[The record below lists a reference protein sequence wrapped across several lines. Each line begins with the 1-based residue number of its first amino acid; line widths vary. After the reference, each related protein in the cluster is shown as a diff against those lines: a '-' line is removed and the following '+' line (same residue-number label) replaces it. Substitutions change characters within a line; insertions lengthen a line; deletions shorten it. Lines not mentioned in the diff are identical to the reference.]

1 VVNLFL
7 WKACNN
13 ILPTKANL
21 ARRGVT
27 PDDKCPICK
36 LERETVSHSL
46 WSCQAAKDV
55 WSECPMRIQKSPC
68 DEDDFLSIFKRLVER
83 LSVEDL
89 RMLAYV
95 ARQIWFRRNGVVF
108 KEVFQSP
115 KEIIQAAYNQM
126 NQYEQAHLKRST
138 DDSIRTTKSG
148 KGCWTK
154 PLSGVIK
161 INWDAAMDTLTGKA
175 GLGSI
180 ARDCEG
186 RVVAMS
192 SSIQQHITNPT
203 TAETLAAWQA
213 VVLGMQLG
221 ATYLELEGDA
231 LEVVQG
237 LNQVDYCC
245 GRDGPVLNDIKMLF

>member
-1 VVNLFL
+1 MIQSSMRLLEENAKVRDLIDVSTNWWNYELIREIFPEDEAKRICSMVVSPLGQKDQIVWAGTKKGIFTVRSAYHLAKEISLANEGESSNEGRNERVWQTLWKINCPRVVHLFL

-13 ILPTKANL
+13 ILPTKENL

-55 WSECPMRIQKSPC
+55 WLECPMRIQKSPC
-68 DEDDFLSIFKRLVER
+68 DEDDFLSIFKRLGER

-115 KEIIQAAYNQM
+115 KEIIQAAYN
-126 NQYEQAHLKRST
+126 
-138 DDSIRTTKSG
+138 
-148 KGCWTK
+148 
-154 PLSGVIK
+154 
-161 INWDAAMDTLTGKA
+161 
-175 GLGSI
+175 
-180 ARDCEG
+180 
-186 RVVAMS
+186 
-192 SSIQQHITNPT
+192 
-203 TAETLAAWQA
+203 
-213 VVLGMQLG
+213 
-221 ATYLELEGDA
+221 
-231 LEVVQG
+231 
-237 LNQVDYCC
+237 
-245 GRDGPVLNDIKMLF
+245 